1 MDVAVQHEGEYVL
14 TSSGSKD
21 FGEITPEIAR
31 IIKREHGKIRLEK
44 GFQKDGHGFGE
55 IHIERPDRLKQLKIN
70 GFNNARDFI
79 EFVAKDYDAIYQG
92 KDNNILVVTTNKNA
106 NIAFLSIKLNEN
118 DKDAYWTV
126 ESAFIARKDYLN
138 DKPILWQKNNAA
150 FGNQDGTI
158 KSRKGR
164 SPIIN

>member
-1 MDVAVQHEGEYVL
+1 M
-14 TSSGSKD
+14 
-21 FGEITPEIAR
+21 
-31 IIKREHGKIRLEK
+31 
-44 GFQKDGHGFGE
+44 
-55 IHIERPDRLKQLKIN
+55 
-70 GFNNARDFI
+70 
-79 EFVAKDYDAIYQG
+79 
-92 KDNNILVVTTNKNA
+92 VVTTNKNA

-118 DKDAYWTV
+118 DKDKDAYWTV